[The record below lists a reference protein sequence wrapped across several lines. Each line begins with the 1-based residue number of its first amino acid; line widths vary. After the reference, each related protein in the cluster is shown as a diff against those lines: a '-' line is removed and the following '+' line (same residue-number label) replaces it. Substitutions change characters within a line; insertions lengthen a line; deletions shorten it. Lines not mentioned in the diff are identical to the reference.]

1 MNFAATIFFNQQPK
15 AIVKYRVIITE
26 STEMSTVETSWVV
39 EVDNKTQALRVA
51 SDMLNKDKISEVR
64 LKKVSDVS

>member
-1 MNFAATIFFNQQPK
+1 M
-15 AIVKYRVIITE
+15 KYRVIITE
-26 STEMSTVETSWVV
+26 STEMSTVETSWVM

-51 SDMLNKDKISEVR
+51 SDMLNKDKISDVR